1 MRSQTANNHYN
12 ITQQGI
18 LMCKRLALVI
28 SAISGLA
35 SLGAQ
40 ADVPV
45 AFHLSGQGVYT
56 QVKASSEKLSPS
68 LFQLKADV
76 EFTDGLL
83 DGIGLQGMV
92 AAPMSDDKANEL
104 TLEIAQQSGIYLTL
118 TNPDTQPEDLK
129 VSILLGYASTEIETY
144 LPALGESGRNKDT
157 FSDFSYG
164 ISLQDQVIEGKPF
177 YWTLDYLRYY
187 NDDNLRV
194 DGLGLGVTYAF

>member
-76 EFTDGLL
+76 EFTRH
-83 DGIGLQGMV
+83 
-92 AAPMSDDKANEL
+92 
-104 TLEIAQQSGIYLTL
+104 
-118 TNPDTQPEDLK
+118 
-129 VSILLGYASTEIETY
+129 
-144 LPALGESGRNKDT
+144 GRGT
-157 FSDFSYG
+157 H
-164 ISLQDQVIEGKPF
+164 E
-177 YWTLDYLRYY
+177 
-187 NDDNLRV
+187 
-194 DGLGLGVTYAF
+194 

>member
-1 MRSQTANNHYN
+1 
-12 ITQQGI
+12 
-18 LMCKRLALVI
+18 MCKRLALVI

-56 QVKASSEKLSPS
+56 QVKASGETFSPT
-68 LFQLKADV
+68 LFQLKADM

-92 AAPMSDDKANEL
+92 AAPMSDDNVNEL
-104 TLEIAQQSGIYLTL
+104 TLEITQQSGIYLTL

>member
-1 MRSQTANNHYN
+1 
-12 ITQQGI
+12 
-18 LMCKRLALVI
+18 MCKRLALVI

-40 ADVPV
+40 ADAPL

-56 QVKASSEKLSPS
+56 KVKASSETFSPT
-68 LFQLKADV
+68 LFQLKADIEV
-76 EFTDGLL
+76 TNGLL
-83 DGIGLQGMV
+83 DGIGIHGMV
-92 AAPMSDDKANEL
+92 AAPMSDDSANEL

-144 LPALGESGRNKDT
+144 LPNLGESGRYKDT

-164 ISLQDQVIEGKPF
+164 ITLQDQVIEGKPF